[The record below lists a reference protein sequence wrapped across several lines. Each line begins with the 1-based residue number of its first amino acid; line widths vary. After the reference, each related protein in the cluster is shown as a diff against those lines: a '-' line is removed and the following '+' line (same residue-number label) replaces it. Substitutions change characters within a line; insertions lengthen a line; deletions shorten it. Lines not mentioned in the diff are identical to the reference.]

1 MLATQDNRIS
11 HPSLHSRPESSSPE
25 EGKEEEE
32 EEESVVI
39 DPTQRSITQ
48 HRSRNSHQMQQQ
60 AKQGRDSF
68 TTIPSISIQPTTQ
81 KSSTMLNQMK

>member
-1 MLATQDNRIS
+1 MLATQHNRTS
-11 HPSLHSRPESSSPE
+11 HPSSHSRPETSSPE

-32 EEESVVI
+32 EEEESAI

-60 AKQGRDSF
+60 AKKGRDSF
-68 TTIPSISIQPTTQ
+68 QLFHQFLSNPQQ
-81 KSSTMLNQMK
+81 EKAELC

>member
-1 MLATQDNRIS
+1 MLATQHNRIS
-11 HPSLHSRPESSSPE
+11 HPSSHSRPETSSPE

-32 EEESVVI
+32 ESAI

-68 TTIPSISIQPTTQ
+68 QLFHQFLSNPQQ
-81 KSSTMLNQMK
+81 EKAELC

>member
-32 EEESVVI
+32 SVVI
-39 DPTQRSITQ
+39 DPRQRSITQ
-48 HRSRNSHQMQQQ
+48 HRSRNSYQMQQQ

-81 KSSTMLNQMK
+81 

>member
-11 HPSLHSRPESSSPE
+11 HPSSHTRPESSSPE
-25 EGKEEEE
+25 KGKEE

-68 TTIPSISIQPTTQ
+68 QLFHQILSNPQQEKAQLCCI
-81 KSSTMLNQMK
+81 K